1 MYTTPFFMELSV
13 FLLEQHNPFVVPGHQ
28 KLSEMSL
35 GFEDK
40 DSIQNTLSSAKSPN
54 LTTITIKRV

>member
-1 MYTTPFFMELSV
+1 MELSV

-40 DSIQNTLSSAKSPN
+40 DSIQNTLSSVKSPN
-54 LTTITIKRV
+54 LNTITIKRV